1 MSSARA
7 ILQLVRAP
15 NLFTALADVLAGF
28 LFVGGTVS
36 EMRILGVLAFAS
48 VCFYAGGATLND
60 VVDAQRDATERPSRP
75 IPSGTV
81 SRRGA
86 VILAVALLLGGL
98 GLCAPLHDAQRWL
111 GSGLVVSIVLYDL
124 VVKKTALAPAAMGTC
139 RALNLLMG
147 MSVVGTLTAAPN
159 VIAAALIWLYVAS
172 VTHFAGTEAAHS
184 STMRLRIGTLGVVL
198 ASVGLIGVSAF
209 LERPDMG
216 FMLLVAVLLGRVA
229 AGVIPALRTC
239 APNCVQ
245 QATEAF
251 VQCLIIFDAC
261 LVFVARG
268 PLAAAIVLALLLPTV
283 LLSTRFRVT

>member
-36 EMRILGVLAFAS
+36 ELRTLGVLAFAS

-60 VVDAQRDATERPSRP
+60 VVDAQRDARERPSRP

-98 GLCAPLHDAQRWL
+98 GLCALLHDAQRWL

-147 MSVVGTLTAAPN
+147 MSVVGMLTAAPN
-159 VIAAALIWLYVAS
+159 MIAAALIWLYVAS
-172 VTHFAGTEAAHS
+172 VTHFARTEAAHS
-184 STMRLRIGTLGVVL
+184 SPMRLRMGTLGVVL
-198 ASVGLIGVSAF
+198 ASVGLIGLSAF
-209 LERPDMG
+209 LEHPDMG
-216 FMLLVAVLLGRVA
+216 FMLLVAVLVGRVA
-229 AGVIPALRTC
+229 AGAIPALRTC

-245 QATEAF
+245 QATKIF

-268 PLAAAIVLALLLPTV
+268 PFAAAIVLALLLPTV